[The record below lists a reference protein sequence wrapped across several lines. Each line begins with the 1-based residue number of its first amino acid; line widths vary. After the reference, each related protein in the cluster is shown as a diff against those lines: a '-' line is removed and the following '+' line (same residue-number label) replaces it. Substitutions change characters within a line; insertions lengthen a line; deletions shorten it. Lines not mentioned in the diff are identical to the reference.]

1 MTNDRS
7 ILITGCS
14 SGIGRCVAEGLKTR
28 GYRVIASARQPQDV
42 EQLAADGFEAL
53 SLDLDSSDS
62 IAEAVDKTLEYC
74 GGRLYAIFN
83 NGAYGQP
90 GAVEDL
96 SRETLR
102 RQFETNLFGWH
113 ELTCRVIPPMRQA
126 GEGRIIQN
134 SSILGFMT
142 LPYRG
147 AYVASKYALE
157 GLSDTLRLE
166 LAGSGIHVS
175 LIQPGPIL
183 SRFRENAL
191 AKWRENIDAER
202 SYHRDHYQAML
213 ARLEKEGPA
222 MPFTLPPEAVLRK
235 AIHALESPYPKP
247 RYAVTLPTYLFAFLR
262 RLLTSRGMD
271 RLLLRVSG
279 SGQR

>member
-1 MTNDRS
+1 MSTPRS

-14 SGIGRCVAEGLKTR
+14 SGIGYCVARGLKSR
-28 GYRVIASARQPQDV
+28 GYQVIATARHSADV
-42 EQLAADGFEAL
+42 ASLREEGFQAL
-53 SLDLDSSDS
+53 SLDLDRSES
-62 IAEAVDKTLEYC
+62 ILEATEAALDLS
-74 GGRLYAIFN
+74 GGRLYALFN

-96 SRETLR
+96 SRDTLR

-113 ELTCRVIPPMRQA
+113 ELTCRVIPAMRKA

-134 SSILGFMT
+134 SSILGLMS

-147 AYVASKYALE
+147 AYVSSKYALE

-166 LAGSGIHVS
+166 LTGSGIHVS

-191 AKWRENIDAER
+191 AKWRENIDAEH
-202 SYHRDHYQAML
+202 SHHRDHYRSML
-213 ARLEKEGPA
+213 ARLEK
-222 MPFTLPPEAVLRK
+222 PFLGIAIRVIAFRNTTRRRQQVFVL
-235 AIHALESPYPKP
+235 AIC
-247 RYAVTLPTYLFAFLR
+247 
-262 RLLTSRGMD
+262 M
-271 RLLLRVSG
+271 
-279 SGQR
+279 